1 MRVLTSTDRTVAVVA
16 GARDATH
23 VRRFQESWGL
33 VAVDPTADVLI
44 CLRGCESIDGS
55 GVALLVSLMRRN
67 SYAGGSVRIKHA
79 SGQPA
84 ELLRQLGIQQVIAA

>member
-1 MRVLTSTDRTVAVVA
+1 
-16 GARDATH
+16 
-23 VRRFQESWGL
+23 
-33 VAVDPTADVLI
+33 
-44 CLRGCESIDGS
+44 
-55 GVALLVSLMRRN
+55 LVSLMRRN